1 MPVLQ
6 NTTADKT
13 RLIANFNYEQA
24 YQIQHQAIF
33 LKCNLRLL
41 ALKKHSSFTHN
52 NVNLLS
58 ELE

>member
-41 ALKKHSSFTHN
+41 TLKNTR
-52 NVNLLS
+52 LLPTTM
-58 ELE
+58 LICYQN